1 MRNEEVQADLNTIGG
16 RGVGNGEGDQPNFSR
31 GGGGGLGLDPQG
43 GNKFRLSERG
53 KGGIKDKTENFI
65 DGFRKAANFLQI

>member
-1 MRNEEVQADLNTIGG
+1 MGVGLATG
-16 RGVGNGEGDQPNFSR
+16 RGISQILAGE
-31 GGGGGLGLDPQG
+31 GGGLGLDPQG

-65 DGFRKAANFLQI
+65 DGFRKAAKFLQI